1 MAIARRLGNTHRL
14 LLADRDALHL
24 HGQVAAM
31 SDRGHD
37 VSGLV
42 CDVSDSKAV
51 ASLAEEARRDGD
63 SRALAHVVGPS
74 PSMADGEAILRVT
87 LAGAALVADAFAD
100 VLQSGAP
107 GVFIAS
113 VAGHSPEPS
122 PAVTAAL
129 DNPLAEHFVAAVT
142 DGGLDG
148 SQRGL
153 HKAADQRCRSRS

>member
-24 HGQVAAM
+24 DGQVAAM
-31 SDRGHD
+31 SDGGHD

-51 ASLAEEARRDGD
+51 ASAEEARRDGGF
-63 SRALAHVVGPS
+63 RALPHVVGLS
-74 PSMADGEAILRVT
+74 PTMADGEAILRVN

-100 VLQSGAP
+100 VLQPGAP

-113 VAGHSPEPS
+113 VAGHSPS
-122 PAVTAAL
+122 RA
-129 DNPLAEHFVAAVT
+129 
-142 DGGLDG
+142 
-148 SQRGL
+148 QR
-153 HKAADQRCRSRS
+153 